1 MMPRG
6 LVSCVKGWQKAQ
18 QLLTAC
24 RGVGLGRFRESSEGV
39 AGGKEQTSERQNPGE
54 AATWQEEKKEQP
66 RAVCIAS
73 TKTTLY
79 RKSPHLTFFGDCGR
93 FVSACLFLHLN
104 TQRNGFELSLE
115 DSLDYYGHRPLR
127 CALTLHCH
135 EKGPLS
141 PLCSHP

>member
-66 RAVCIAS
+66 RAVCLAS

-79 RKSPHLTFFGDCGR
+79 RTTVQIG
-93 FVSACLFLHLN
+93 N
-104 TQRNGFELSLE
+104 
-115 DSLDYYGHRPLR
+115 
-127 CALTLHCH
+127 
-135 EKGPLS
+135 
-141 PLCSHP
+141 SHPVHWRLTSEPLAKRPKSRRESGQNTPILKF